1 MYEWL
6 AECVSRTTALC
17 KKSLGENVAV
27 EPEATSSGLRQCH
40 LVRKHAICR
49 RTVDAEH
56 HTHTYY
62 LGASAGRGHTGSVGA
77 RSGQLVAFRLRL
89 AVDWLMVDG
98 GC

>member
-1 MYEWL
+1 MLMYEWL
-6 AECVSRTTALC
+6 AECVICTTALC
-17 KKSLGENVAV
+17 RKSLGENVAV

-62 LGASAGRGHTGSVGA
+62 LGASAGTRDQLGRGQVSW
-77 RSGQLVAFRLRL
+77 LRL
-89 AVDWLMVDG
+89 
-98 GC
+98 GCVWQLIG

>member
-1 MYEWL
+1 MLMYEWL

-27 EPEATSSGLRQCH
+27 EPEATSSELRQCH
-40 LVRKHAICR
+40 LVRKHAICC

-62 LGASAGRGHTGSVGA
+62 LGASAGTRDQLGRGQVSW
-77 RSGQLVAFRLRL
+77 LRL
-89 AVDWLMVDG
+89 
-98 GC
+98 GCVWKLIG

>member
-1 MYEWL
+1 MLMYEWL

-62 LGASAGRGHTGSVGA
+62 LGHPRAHGISWGEV
-77 RSGQLVAFRLRL
+77 RL
-89 AVDWLMVDG
+89 A
-98 GC
+98 GCVWVVFGS